1 MSFYHCLQGRYCTF
15 CSNGL
20 KCFRQV
26 LLGLGVFPTGFE
38 TEPEEE
44 GLQFYDEVFDEL
56 LKYGIEPVI
65 TLSHFEMPYELAKTN
80 GGFMNRET
88 VNHFVKFAEVCF
100 KRYKSKVKYWMTFN
114 EINNQMNYANDIFG
128 WTNSGVHFW
137 RL

>member
-1 MSFYHCLQGRYCTF
+1 MVSD
-15 CSNGL
+15 
-20 KCFRQV
+20 
-26 LLGLGVFPTGFE
+26 FPTGFE

-114 EINNQMNYANDIFG
+114 EINNQMNYANDILVGQIQEFILE
-128 WTNSGVHFW
+128 TIRILKKQCIFVHTIPW
-137 RL
+137 LLQHWL